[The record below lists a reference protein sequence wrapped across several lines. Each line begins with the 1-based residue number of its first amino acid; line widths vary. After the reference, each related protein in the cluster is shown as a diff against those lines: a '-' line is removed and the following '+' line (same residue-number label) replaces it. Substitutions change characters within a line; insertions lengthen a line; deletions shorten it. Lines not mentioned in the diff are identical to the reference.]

1 MVKLSMHYQSLTY
14 LWILSSAS
22 NMIKFLLVVEIRQ
35 AINFHTCALILD
47 MIVVELTFYFYEFMI
62 IFIISF
68 RRVTRG
74 GRRGRSPPA
83 FFQKLEKSALILG
96 KTALI
101 VVIYRLNFSFKMQFL
116 RVSRNKSGDFS
127 LRGKIS
133 FSCCTWLFLLYMNIK
148 VP

>member
-1 MVKLSMHYQSLTY
+1 
-14 LWILSSAS
+14 
-22 NMIKFLLVVEIRQ
+22 MIKFLLVVEIRQ

-47 MIVVELTFYFYEFMI
+47 MIVAEPTFYFYEFMI

-74 GRRGRSPPA
+74 GEEEEVPPA
-83 FFQKLEKSALILG
+83 LFQKLEKSALILG
-96 KTALI
+96 KNALI
-101 VVIYRLNFSFKMQFL
+101 VVIYGLNFSFKMQFL

-133 FSCCTWLFLLYMNIK
+133 FSCCTRLFIK